1 MRNEQSHPWGFDTED
16 PRLEL
21 RRAVAQ
27 AQRETVADDT
37 PDADD
42 LTLDDFGWTDSEDWG
57 LVEAT
62 GRRGPSGTRD
72 RPQLRDTR

>member
-1 MRNEQSHPWGFDTED
+1 MRNERSHPWGFDTED

-27 AQRETVADDT
+27 AQREMVTDDT

-42 LTLDDFGWTDSEDWG
+42 LSLDDFGWTDSEDWG
-57 LVEAT
+57 LA
-62 GRRGPSGTRD
+62 GPPGGGDPVAPAISRS
-72 RPQLRDTR
+72 